1 MGVGLDQGSGPALDR
16 PLGKVPPGF
25 LKNFCPSS
33 TCSSFD
39 STTTTASLA
48 SRPKPSASPR
58 PDARPRM
65 TAIPE
70 CRTAQVHSLVHTQG
84 PSPLRPPGRPLLAD
98 GPPPRFP
105 RLLPCNHGA
114 GGGAAPFLA
123 AAGKPSA
130 VTPLRPRDVVRARSA
145 PAGASLTSWAP
156 GGHRPSQGSLG
167 RADQTRTFGR
177 A

>member
-1 MGVGLDQGSGPALDR
+1 MGVGLDQGSSPALDR

-39 STTTTASLA
+39 STTTATSLA
-48 SRPKPSASPR
+48 SRHKPSASPR

-114 GGGAAPFLA
+114 GGAPPFLA

-145 PAGASLTSWAP
+145 PAG
-156 GGHRPSQGSLG
+156 HRPSPGSLG